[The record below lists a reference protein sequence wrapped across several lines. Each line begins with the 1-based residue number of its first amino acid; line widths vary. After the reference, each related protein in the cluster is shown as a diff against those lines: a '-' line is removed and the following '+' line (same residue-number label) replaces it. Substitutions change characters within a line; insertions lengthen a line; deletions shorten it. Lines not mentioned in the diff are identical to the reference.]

1 MAAMRSWLLAGRAG
15 SRDSRA
21 AGALALAGSLAG
33 VAGLLGL
40 LGLLEAPP
48 AAAQTF
54 AESTDVVV
62 VQVPVNVL
70 IDGQPVR
77 GLGPEDFVLL
87 DGRRKQEILG
97 FEVVDLAMDP
107 AAALAAR
114 AAEAPARGAMAVGAR
129 RHFLLLFDLAFS
141 RPENLVAAREAARQ
155 LVLERLHPSDLVA
168 VATYSQSQGYR
179 LLVGFTPDRNQADL
193 AISTLGVPKLFEA
206 ANDPLAL
213 LLGSLE
219 GAAGPRAGD
228 GPGAVAD
235 REIAEALQVFS
246 QRMERQDR
254 QREQG
259 RIVALSGSLTAL
271 ARLLGTVEGRKQVVY
286 LSEGFDGA
294 ALYGTQ
300 DTASIEAMSRAS
312 EEGRIW
318 DIDSE
323 ERFGDSR
330 SQSVMQ
336 EMFDEFR
343 RVGAT
348 IQAVDIGGLRGGA
361 DVGFGSSRATAA
373 ATANRDSRRDGLA
386 VMASATG
393 GELFRSF
400 NDLSDAMGRLLER
413 TGVTYLLSF
422 QPDRLDLDGSYHRL
436 KVRLANAPRGAEIL
450 HRPGYY
456 APLPFAQTPADRR
469 RLDTAA
475 MILGAGEGGM
485 FDSAVLAAPIRAAGA
500 KAFVP
505 VLVELDGR
513 GLLAGAAPGQPAGT
527 LPIELFVYA
536 LDAAGGIQGFLSYEA
551 SVDLAQA
558 RATLERSGLKFF
570 GKLDLPPGDY
580 ELRVLARHRDTGHYS
595 LRGHRLVVPDF
606 AAAGPVLLPAFF
618 SEPFDRWL
626 ITRQA
631 GLESRPYPF
640 LLGGQPF
647 LPAAL
652 PELAPGT
659 TSAAILLGYGLG
671 AGELEIRGRVLAHR
685 QPARAAAVRLVE
697 RAPGT
702 GGGADGLTVAVD
714 PGELPAGDYR
724 LEITVTDPATGQTAG
739 SVAPFVVR

>member
-1 MAAMRSWLLAGRAG
+1 MRSVLLVFLV
-15 SRDSRA
+15 
-21 AGALALAGSLAG
+21 LASF
-33 VAGLLGL
+33 VAPS
-40 LGLLEAPP
+40 AT
-48 AAAQTF
+48 AQTF
-54 AESTDVVV
+54 SESTDVVL
-62 VQVPVNVL
+62 VQVPVNVM
-70 IDGQPVR
+70 IDGKPVR
-77 GLGPEDFVLL
+77 GLGPDDFVLL
-87 DGRRKQEILG
+87 DGRRRQEILG
-97 FEVVDLAMDP
+97 FEVVDLAAAP
-107 AAALAAR
+107 PAALATRPAQAPVRR
-114 AAEAPARGAMAVGAR
+114 AMSIGAR
-129 RHFLLLFDLAFS
+129 RHFLLLFDLSFS

-168 VATYSQSQGYR
+168 VATYAQSQGYR
-179 LLVGFTPDRNQADL
+179 LLLGFTSDRNQADL

-213 LLGSLE
+213 LLGNLE
-219 GAAGPRAGD
+219 GEALPRGGT
-228 GPGAVAD
+228 GPGATAD
-235 REIAEALQVFS
+235 REIAEALQEFS
-246 QRMERQDR
+246 QQMERQDR
-254 QREQG
+254 RREQG
-259 RIVALSGSLTAL
+259 RIVALSSSLTGL
-271 ARLLGTVEGRKQVVY
+271 ARLLGTIEGRKHVVY
-286 LSEGFDGA
+286 LSEGFDSS

-336 EMFDEFR
+336 ETFDEFR

-348 IQAVDIGGLRGGA
+348 IHAVDIGGLRGGA

-373 ATANRDSRRDGLA
+373 GAATRDSRRDGLA

-422 QPDRLDLDGSYHRL
+422 QPDKLELDGSYHRL
-436 KVRLANAPRGAEIL
+436 KVRLANAPRGAEVF

-456 APLPFAQTPADRR
+456 APLPFVQTPADQR
-469 RLDTAA
+469 RLTTAGL
-475 MILGAGEGGM
+475 ILGAGEGGM
-485 FDSAVLAAPIRAAGA
+485 FDSAVLAAPIRAAGR

-505 VLVELDGR
+505 ILVEIDGR
-513 GLLAGAAPGQPAGT
+513 GLLAGAPGGS

-536 LDAAGGIQGFLSYEA
+536 LDSGGAIQGFLSYEA

-558 RATLERSGLKFF
+558 RSTLERSGLKFF
-570 GKLDLPPGDY
+570 GQLDLPPGDY
-580 ELRVLARHRDTGHYS
+580 DLRVLARHRDSGRYS

-606 AAAGPVLLPAFF
+606 AATAPVLLPAFF
-618 SEPFDRWL
+618 GEPFDRWL

-631 GLESRPYPF
+631 GLEARPYPF

-647 LPAAL
+647 LPAAQ
-652 PELAPGT
+652 PTLAPGT
-659 TSAAILLGYGLG
+659 ESAAILLGYGLDVG
-671 AGELEIRGRVLAHR
+671 KIEIAGRILAHR
-685 QPARAAAVRLVE
+685 QPARSATVRVVE
-697 RAPGT
+697 RLPAT
-702 GGGADGLTVAVD
+702 GGGADGMRVSVD
-714 PGELPAGDYR
+714 PGELPAGEYG
-724 LEITVTDPATGQTAG
+724 LEITVTDPATGQAAS